1 LLLQAHLA
9 DFELSRD
16 ESSATRTRVGL
27 TTTVA
32 GGGYSPQYLSP
43 EMLSGA
49 VVKPTTAAD
58 MYAYGVCALLLC
70 CGHDACS
77 FSASVSGELQEWSRE
92 AAAAADAHL
101 PAMLESLLQSAVRQ
115 EEALALRLSATQ
127 VLLHPFLDTTAER
140 AAASEASHAAQELA
154 LEAQEAKAVVR
165 RQLQLEAERTQRCLE
180 VEAAEAR
187 RLLQEE
193 EEQARAAID
202 KLRRDMQKCR
212 HELDREERQLHTQ
225 KDKLGAKAAEV
236 QNAAKR
242 VEAEKQAVS
251 EKRKEVDT
259 QKQRTQADSDAA
271 KAAAERKR
279 KELAAKEAELKK
291 EESKLQAIRS
301 KVREPPPYWDVG
313 AARKASDPF
322 VLAPLSRSRNGSV
335 WHALEAFL
343 QTDASQIGKGA
354 DTAKYPQYDRL
365 ELASAW
371 RLQHR
376 EPAG

>member
-1 LLLQAHLA
+1 MLQAHLA

-16 ESSATRTRVGL
+16 ESSATRSRVGL

-49 VVKPTTAAD
+49 VVKPTPAAD

-101 PAMLESLLQSAVRQ
+101 PAMLESLLRSAVGE

-140 AAASEASHAAQELA
+140 AAASEASQAAQQQA
-154 LEAQEAKAVVR
+154 QDAQDAEAAMR
-165 RQLQLEAERTQRCLE
+165 RQLQQEEERSQRRLEA
-180 VEAAEAR
+180 EAAEAR
-187 RLLQEE
+187 GLLLLQEKE
-193 EEQARAAID
+193 ARSAINA
-202 KLRRDMQKCR
+202 LRRDMQKCQ
-212 HELDREERQLHTQ
+212 HELDREERQLRTQ

-236 QNAAKR
+236 QTAANK
-242 VEAEKQAVS
+242 VQAEKQAVS

-271 KAAAERKR
+271 NAAAERKR

-301 KVREPPPYWDVG
+301 KVSEPPPYWDAG

-322 VLAPLSRSRNGSV
+322 VLAPVSRSRHGSV
-335 WHALEAFL
+335 WRALEAFL
-343 QTDASQIGKGA
+343 QTDASQLGKGA
-354 DTAKYPQYDRL
+354 DTSRYPTYDRL

-371 RLQHR
+371 RLQNR
-376 EPAG
+376 GPAG